1 MHRPL
6 WRKCWD
12 NSLDTSAL
20 FSAVAEL
27 SWTTADISLIP
38 RSTMEIADSRGKF
51 SVFYESHKI
60 YPPAGYFQVVA
71 NETISPWGYGRARSG
86 QSLLKCF
93 EELLLVKGLIHKAFC
108 PDGLGLLKG
117 VIICQG

>member
-6 WRKCWD
+6 RRKCWD
-12 NSLDTSAL
+12 NSLDTGAL

-71 NETISPWGYGRARSG
+71 NEDNKS
-86 QSLLKCF
+86 
-93 EELLLVKGLIHKAFC
+93 
-108 PDGLGLLKG
+108 LGLWA
-117 VIICQG
+117 CQVRTEPAQML